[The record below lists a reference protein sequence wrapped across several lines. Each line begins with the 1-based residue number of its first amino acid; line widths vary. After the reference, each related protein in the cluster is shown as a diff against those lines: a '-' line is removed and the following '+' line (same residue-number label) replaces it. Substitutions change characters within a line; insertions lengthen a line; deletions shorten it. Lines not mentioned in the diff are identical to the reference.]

1 MRRWSK
7 EGVNKMNSYHL
18 DYDPRCAFASLHS
31 NVSAEQWQWDGTI
44 VRTIPLSNPL
54 ICWIQQQQLHSLF
67 SVPSMQTQQYQKVY
81 FYLGRNCKSS
91 PNDFIPV
98 FWDPGK
104 DKGMFNYFQPI
115 TSVFFFMGKK
125 HRKPLLNLFVS
136 KSFHEKK
143 FLLAVLLILHILPML
158 LTMLKLNLK
167 YIMLP
172 TIIFIKLHAF
182 DKT

>member
-115 TSVFFFMGKK
+115 TSVFFLWVKNTENLCLICLSLNHFMK
-125 HRKPLLNLFVS
+125 RNFSWQFYLYFTS
-136 KSFHEKK
+136 CQCS
-143 FLLAVLLILHILPML
+143 
-158 LTMLKLNLK
+158 
-167 YIMLP
+167 
-172 TIIFIKLHAF
+172 
-182 DKT
+182 